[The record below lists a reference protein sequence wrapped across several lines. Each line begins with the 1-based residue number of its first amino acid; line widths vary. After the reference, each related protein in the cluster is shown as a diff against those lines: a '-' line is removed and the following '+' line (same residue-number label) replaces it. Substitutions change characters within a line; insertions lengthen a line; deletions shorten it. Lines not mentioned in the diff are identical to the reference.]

1 MGRIRIA
8 ALAVAAFAAAAAASV
23 SFGQP
28 SAQFRFTG
36 YVEGVGSGPGHSF
49 FVGDGLN
56 LAFRDDVRSR
66 TRYRVCWQRAATT
79 PRCWIRRTARVGLAS
94 KVFTPAPPTVGVY
107 VTRWYVGGRVV
118 ATWRFYNG
126 PGD

>member
-1 MGRIRIA
+1 VSRTGI
-8 ALAVAAFAAAAAASV
+8 AAFAVAGLAAAATASA
-23 SFGQP
+23 SSGQP
-28 SAQFRFTG
+28 PAHFRFTG

-94 KVFTPAPPTVGVY
+94 KVFTPAPAAVGVY